1 MKQKGNHNIS
11 VDKLQENWV
20 TLYIWQGDWFTFTII
35 CSLHELFSLEN
46 DFLYCIKCI
55 YPMNEMYIIQLLDTR
70 ILHAYM

>member
-1 MKQKGNHNIS
+1 M
-11 VDKLQENWV
+11 
-20 TLYIWQGDWFTFTII
+20 
-35 CSLHELFSLEN
+35 HELFSLEN